1 MIHTCI
7 PSNIQKIVAQ
17 YDELDA
23 VTVAG
28 ACNLWTAGL
37 SEVGT
42 RAKRLRITR
51 SATTAPNGA
60 ALISAQFR
68 VPRRIRGTWRRT
80 LFYNTSHREMCF
92 RIMFSKDVSEKRLLD
107 IHKHELGIF
116 PLKKEIC
123 LSFGNMPQSHLRQF
137 RSEAR
142 HRSETYSRCW
152 YGEETAVI
160 WPWYDIFA
168 LSDMKLM
175 PLIWK
180 S

>member
-23 VTVAG
+23 MTVAG

-42 RAKRLRITR
+42 RVLRDNRT
-51 SATTAPNGA
+51 

-68 VPRRIRGTWRRT
+68 VPRWIREAWRRT
-80 LFYNTSHREMCF
+80 LFSKTSHREMCF
-92 RIMFSKDVSEKRLLD
+92 RIMFSKDVSEKRLLY

-116 PLKKEIC
+116 PLKREIC